1 MNITFDGNTFT
12 NTGLNGTD
20 QIKVRE
26 SNGTTT
32 FNGTVNNI
40 IGPAAPGF
48 LRLKSDGAPSGTVII
63 NGASV
68 VLPVNVP

>member
-1 MNITFDGNTFT
+1 
-12 NTGLNGTD
+12 
-20 QIKVRE
+20 
-26 SNGTTT
+26 
-32 FNGTVNNI
+32 VNNI

-48 LRLKSDGAPSGTVII
+48 LRLQSDGAPSGTVII